1 MDECERGTRGWGV
14 RSMEGFE
21 RRRSRTSTTYH
32 DGGFLAHVG
41 LRAESCAEYVAGS
54 SLVDPTERSAR
65 GQEFVRQR
73 IDGEPVSFLVTRQE
87 RVSASGAKVTT
98 GAFFVHEGTVY
109 ESPSLL
115 GTLHARIS
123 AALGNSAK
131 AFHLAK
137 RVLHDEGNGE
147 DGDEEE
153 DGTDGGTVDGGAG
166 GRGRGRRTGEG
177 DGVEPDEGEPMDT

>member
-1 MDECERGTRGWGV
+1 MGLGLGLGLG
-14 RSMEGFE
+14 MEGFE
-21 RRRSRTSTTYH
+21 KRRARTSTTYQ

-54 SLVDPTERSAR
+54 SLVDPGERQAR

-87 RVSASGAKVTT
+87 RVAPAGPKVTT

-115 GTLHARIS
+115 GTLYARIS

-137 RVLHDEGNGE
+137 RVLHDEDKGE
-147 DGDEEE
+147 EGGEEE
-153 DGTDGGTVDGGAG
+153 
-166 GRGRGRRTGEG
+166 E
-177 DGVEPDEGEPMDT
+177 EGEEKGGEEKGGEEEEHEGPDGRQPMLTD